1 MYVCAH
7 TCTAS
12 ASSITITSPPPPAR
26 QSHGV
31 HFTRRR
37 HATFSGRRC
46 LVDFLYSSQCLAAHS
61 SATLFSAQLV
71 YLATWAAAAAQPQH
85 LGAAAPTTATATALA
100 HGQQS
105 AGGGGC
111 SWQWGD
117 FSQTSAHLGFGQL
130 DGRWHFHSQTDSQT
144 GCGLVHSVW
153 QSGSLHTVSHSG
165 QRPFSQCFTG
175 QRTSHSGLLHLI
187 WHLEQP
193 SSWQRVEHFGG
204 SQIGSHTWLQT
215 GLSHFHWHFGWQ
227 SSFSPQSPSGSAQ
240 PCPRRV
246 LPCTAATA
254 TTASMSIAKDFIF
267 LVRF

>member
-1 MYVCAH
+1 MKVA
-7 TCTAS
+7 
-12 ASSITITSPPPPAR
+12 TS
-26 QSHGV
+26 
-31 HFTRRR
+31 
-37 HATFSGRRC
+37 
-46 LVDFLYSSQCLAAHS
+46 
-61 SATLFSAQLV
+61 TLTSC
-71 YLATWAAAAAQPQH
+71 AAAS
-85 LGAAAPTTATATALA
+85 

-117 FSQTSAHLGFGQL
+117 FSHTRAHLGFGQL
-130 DGRWHFHSQTDSQT
+130 DGRWHFQSQTGSSQTDSQT

-215 GLSHFHWHFGWQ
+215 GLSHFHWHLGWQ
-227 SSFSPQSPSGSAQ
+227 SSPSPQPSGPSQ
-240 PCPRRV
+240 PSLRR
-246 LPCTAATA
+246 LTATA
-254 TTASMSIAKDFIF
+254 VERAIRAKKRTAFIF
-267 LVRF
+267 FGRKKTAKQ